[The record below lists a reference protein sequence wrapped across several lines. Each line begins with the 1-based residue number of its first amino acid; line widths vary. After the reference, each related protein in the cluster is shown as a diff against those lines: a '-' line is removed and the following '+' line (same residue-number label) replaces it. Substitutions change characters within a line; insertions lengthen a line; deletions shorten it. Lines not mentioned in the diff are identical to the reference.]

1 MTVCL
6 NVDMTVFLGVKVNSD
21 AGEGAMSPESA
32 LNAVHNA
39 RVLLEG
45 EAMIEE
51 AKTLS
56 EKTHISIYAP
66 D

>member
-32 LNAVHNA
+32 LNAAHSG

-51 AKTLS
+51 AK
-56 EKTHISIYAP
+56 KTQ
-66 D
+66 